1 MTCRDLASLEESVW
15 EGCGT
20 LLLTQRTNSTK
31 VTKLLENIPQFLV
44 RRKLER
50 NQLSVNC

>member
-1 MTCRDLASLEESVW
+1 MVPRELGSLEESVW

-44 RRKLER
+44 RTNQEKLE
-50 NQLSVNC
+50 C

>member
-1 MTCRDLASLEESVW
+1 MTCRDLGSLEESVW

-44 RRKLER
+44 RTK
-50 NQLSVNC
+50 QDKHAAVNG